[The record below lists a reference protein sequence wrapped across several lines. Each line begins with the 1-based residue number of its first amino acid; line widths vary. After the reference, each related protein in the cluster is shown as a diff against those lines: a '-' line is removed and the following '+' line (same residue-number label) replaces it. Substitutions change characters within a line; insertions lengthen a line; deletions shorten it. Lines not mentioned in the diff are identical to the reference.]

1 MNRTLIFWS
10 RVKLKNTE
18 NSENYQIFVWIISTS
33 DILRIHF
40 EASTVK
46 KKSYWQVGTLE
57 LNKTCFS
64 STGHDIFSPS
74 LSRSSLC
81 CQQLYTVWIK
91 SAWGQNFEKI
101 FLNHP
106 LLILS
111 RLCSFQFDC
120 WNFQNLWTHFLFFR
134 VETLYIE
141 YFLSLMHCNKI
152 IMCIFSMYFFRA
164 IQQIFEKNKL

>member
-1 MNRTLIFWS
+1 MKIGSREAANLFWDLIFWS
-10 RVKLKNTE
+10 RVKLTLKIQ
-18 NSENYQIFVWIISTS
+18 NYYMYQLYAFQIFFWVILTS
-33 DILRIHF
+33 DVLRIHF

-46 KKSYWQVGTLE
+46 KKSYWQVETLE

-106 LLILS
+106 LLIWS
-111 RLCSFQFDC
+111 RLWSFQFD
-120 WNFQNLWTHFLFFR
+120 N
-134 VETLYIE
+134 
-141 YFLSLMHCNKI
+141 YF
-152 IMCIFSMYFFRA
+152 
-164 IQQIFEKNKL
+164 

>member
-1 MNRTLIFWS
+1 MNQTLVFWS
-10 RVKLKNTE
+10 RMKLKNTRKFRKF
-18 NSENYQIFVWIISTS
+18 SS
-33 DILRIHF
+33 DILRIDF

-46 KKSYWQVGTLE
+46 KKSYWQAVTLE

-91 SAWGQNFEKI
+91 IAWGQNFEKI

-106 LLILS
+106 LLIWS
-111 RLCSFQFDC
+111 WLCSFQFDC
-120 WNFQNLWTHFLFFR
+120 WNFQNVRTHLFFR

-141 YFLSLMHCNKI
+141 YFFSLMHCNK
-152 IMCIFSMYFFRA
+152 CAYIFSEGSNNLKKRR
-164 IQQIFEKNKL
+164 